1 MNYSALTNKQPM
13 TVCIKVKTFAPTKIR
28 LRVFDYDNPKTH
40 FTNRFKVINGI
51 ETFYVLMPITSEKIN
66 IEIYNEQ
73 NGNQK
78 QGLDKSFEVLEFS
91 KKPLP
96 TRYDLINMSNPKVKN
111 FVEFA
116 EQISYNC
123 SYLNPGSYQSKNGKY
138 FIDIYDTITHSNGT
152 ELNTPA
158 RIAKNNGVI
167 EISKKAFDTYTVPMR
182 MAILLHEFSH
192 YYVNENMD
200 DESEADLNGLLIYL
214 SLGYPRIEAHEA
226 WLDVFMDSASE
237 ANAERYKIIEKF
249 IKDFENNRI

>member
-1 MNYSALTNKQPM
+1 MEILNIPLGDSQIVQGDTIPEILFEFDNTLTIDL
-13 TVCIKVKTFAPTKIR
+13 TDFGVSIK
-28 LRVFDYDNPKTH
+28 
-40 FTNRFKVINGI
+40 
-51 ETFYVLMPITSEKIN
+51 MQ
-66 IEIYNEQ
+66 IYNQ
-73 NGNQK
+73 NNK
-78 QGLDKSFEVLEFS
+78 
-91 KKPLP
+91 
-96 TRYDLINMSNPKVKN
+96 I
-111 FVEFA
+111 
-116 EQISYNC
+116 
-123 SYLNPGSYQSKNGKY
+123 
-138 FIDIYDTITHSNGT
+138 IDIYDTITHSNGT

-249 IKDFENNRI
+249 IKDFENNKI